1 MSNRTRRGRKP
12 HPPEQRFWAKV
23 IKTDYCWIWSNA
35 ISDDGYG
42 RFALHDGPGGMVR
55 PHRFSFAMAH
65 ELEMSE
71 LPEEVMHACD
81 VPICVNPDHLIDGDH
96 QANMLDRQRKGRD
109 SNMSLYFRG
118 QSKKVLAAR
127 SRALQAEVI
136 THGWQPHR
144 ISAILADQDPE
155 APTLF

>member
-1 MSNRTRRGRKP
+1 MNNRTPKGRKP
-12 HPPEQRFWAKV
+12 QPPAQRFWEKV
-23 IKTDYCWIWSNA
+23 IKTERCWIWSNA

-42 RFALHDGPGGMVR
+42 RFMLHDGPRGMVR
-55 PHRFSFAMAH
+55 PHRYSFALAND
-65 ELEMSE
+65 LEMDE

-96 QANMLDRQRKGRD
+96 QKNMLDRLSKGRD
-109 SNMSLYFRG
+109 SNMSIYFRG
-118 QSKKVLAAR
+118 QSKNVLAAR
-127 SRALQAEVI
+127 SRALQAEVQA
-136 THGWQPHR
+136 HGWQPNR